1 MKEKSFNEERVR
13 KARSRGAPAATGG
26 TCGGDRSP
34 CASPPPPYLPSSLS
48 PSRAQAAE
56 KIRAA
61 KGKASQ
67 GRMEAFFGASTLVPS
82 AKRQAEAAA
91 GAGGS
96 KGGKEAPK
104 KAKKGVGYGKK

>member
-1 MKEKSFNEERVR
+1 
-13 KARSRGAPAATGG
+13 
-26 TCGGDRSP
+26 
-34 CASPPPPYLPSSLS
+34 
-48 PSRAQAAE
+48 
-56 KIRAA
+56 
-61 KGKASQ
+61 
-67 GRMEAFFGASTLVPS
+67 MEAFFGASTLVPS